1 MSDSDDLHAAF
12 VTFVDSLEEA
22 EHALRLSSTFAR
34 EGEPSRGYQ
43 HLLRS
48 LLKSIERELVYDPV
62 RPRFRVLDDR
72 IRSGGDNPDQQY
84 WFAHIEQGGR
94 YRVVGRLGSAKRLEM
109 QLYAREPYGAED
121 VSVAYLTHE
130 EIAFDAEGHFAVELG
145 PGHQL
150 DTSEATMLQVREIYD
165 AWDPTEASR
174 LVIEVL
180 DAPGAPMPRS
190 ARDICAI
197 FERAGLDLQRSTEGW
212 PSLVAKRILDLVAP
226 NAFTPLQNPGRSA
239 GVEGRWMAIGPYELV
254 DHTTAIVVSL
264 SDAHADY
271 VGIQLADLWMAS
283 LEYADATSSRT
294 GSQSHRAPDGRLYHI
309 VSLSDPGYR
318 NWLDP
323 VGLTSGLMHV
333 RLDGLGEAMAPEHQ
347 PRVTATTVA
356 ELPDVIPG
364 FDDGVVTPDGR
375 ADELAQRRR
384 HVQLRFGR

>member
-130 EIAFDAEGHFAVELG
+130 EIAFDAEGHFAAELG

-347 PRVTATTVA
+347 PRVTTTTVA